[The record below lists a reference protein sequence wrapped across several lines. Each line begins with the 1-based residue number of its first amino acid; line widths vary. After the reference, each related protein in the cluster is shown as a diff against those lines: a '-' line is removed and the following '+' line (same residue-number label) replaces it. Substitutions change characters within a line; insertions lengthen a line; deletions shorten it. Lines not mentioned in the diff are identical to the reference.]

1 MRLLT
6 PLLIC
11 LSALVSGAAPRAASA
26 SLAAPTRIVSTAPS
40 LTEALYALGL
50 GSSVAGVTDYCLYPP
65 EAAAKPKIGT
75 FLQPS
80 LERILALKPDLVL
93 TIRNPVQLTEK
104 LRRLG
109 LRTEE
114 FNEDTTADVFSAF
127 RKIGELTSRQ
137 AEALKLTA
145 SISRD
150 FDFVRA
156 RAASLPK
163 RRVLFL
169 VGRSPGTFQ
178 GMFGAGAR
186 TFIDELMSM
195 AGGVNVLASLGQQ
208 YPKVSVEQI
217 LSLDPDVILD
227 MGNLDHAAGR
237 PLQPESEVLQLWAQ
251 YPQLRAVRGNRVRVV
266 AGEIYIRPGPRMGQ
280 AARAYLRLIQGIQ

>member
-1 MRLLT
+1 MRVLT
-6 PLLIC
+6 LLLIC
-11 LSALVSGAAPRAASA
+11 LSSLGAPATAAIPA
-26 SLAAPTRIVSTAPS
+26 RIVSTAPS
-40 LTEALYALGL
+40 LTEALFALGL
-50 GSSVAGVTDYCLYPP
+50 GPSVVGVTDYCLFPP

-93 TIRNPVQLTEK
+93 TLRNPVQLTEK

-114 FNEDTTADVFSAF
+114 FNEDTTADVFSALH
-127 RKIGELTSRQ
+127 KLGNLTSRQ
-137 AEALKLTA
+137 AEAIKITA

-156 RAASLPK
+156 TAAALPK

-178 GMFGAGAR
+178 GMYGAGAG

-195 AGGVNVLASLGQQ
+195 AGGLNVLASLGQQ

-217 LSLDPDVILD
+217 LSFDPDVILD

-237 PLQPESEVLQLWAQ
+237 PLQPESEVVKLWAQ
-251 YPQLRAVRGNRVRVV
+251 YPQLRAVRGKRVRIV

-280 AARAYLRLIQGIQ
+280 AARAFLRLIQGIQ

>member
-1 MRLLT
+1 MRVLT

-11 LSALVSGAAPRAASA
+11 LSTLAGAAAPAAI
-26 SLAAPTRIVSTAPS
+26 PTRIVSTAPS

-50 GSSVAGVTDYCLYPP
+50 GPSVAGVTDYCLYPP
-65 EAAAKPKIGT
+65 DAAAKPKIGT

-114 FNEDTTADVFSAF
+114 FNEDTTGDVFSAIH
-127 RKIGELTSRQ
+127 RLGKLTSRQ
-137 AEALKLTA
+137 AEALKITA
-145 SISRD
+145 SISKD

-156 RAASLPK
+156 AAASLPK

-178 GMFGAGAR
+178 GMYGAGAR

-217 LSLDPDVILD
+217 LSFDPDVILD

-251 YPQLRAVRGNRVRVV
+251 YPQLRAVRGKRVRVV

-280 AARAYLRLIQGIQ
+280 AARAFLRLIQGIQ

>member
-1 MRLLT
+1 MRVLT
-6 PLLIC
+6 RLPLC
-11 LSALVSGAAPRAASA
+11 VFALAAVSTAAPV
-26 SLAAPTRIVSTAPS
+26 PNRIVSTAPS
-40 LTEALYALGL
+40 LTETLFALGL
-50 GSSVAGVTDYCLYPP
+50 GRQVAGVTEYCYYPP
-65 EAAAKPKIGT
+65 EAASKPKIGT

-93 TIRNPVQLTEK
+93 TIRNPIQLTDK
-104 LRRLG
+104 LRRLD

-114 FNEDTTADVFSAF
+114 FNEDTTADIFAALH
-127 RKIGELTSRQ
+127 RLGRLTSRE
-137 AEALKLTA
+137 AEAGKIAA
-145 SISRD
+145 SILED
-150 FDFVRA
+150 FKYVRGK
-156 RAASLPK
+156 AASRAK

-169 VGRSPGTFQ
+169 VGRSPGSFQ
-178 GMFGAGAR
+178 GMYGAGGR

-217 LSLDPDVILD
+217 LSADPDVILD

-237 PLQPESEVLQLWAQ
+237 PLQPAGEVLKLWDE
-251 YPQLRAVRGNRVRVV
+251 YPQLRAVREKRVHVV

-280 AARAYLRLIQGIQ
+280 AARAFLRLLQGIE